1 MDSHGSCFG
10 QLAAP
15 ARVGSG
21 EGVGLAAGGSSASVS
36 GRRVCRTRLVVASVA
51 LRVTASRAGP
61 GCGVVACLAQ
71 AVTVLGHHHLT
82 VHSSRTGFASRLNSG
97 VRAHL

>member
-10 QLAAP
+10 PFATS

-21 EGVGLAAGGSSASVS
+21 DGVDLAASGSSGLVSGVGVAALGLSSLRWHYAPWRS
-36 GRRVCRTRLVVASVA
+36 GQAQD
-51 LRVTASRAGP
+51 
-61 GCGVVACLAQ
+61 CGVVAFLVQ
-71 AVTVLGHHHLT
+71 AVTVLGHRHLT

-97 VRAHL
+97 VRW